1 MEVKTSPMGFV
12 INSDDVVHETLDG
25 EVVVVNLKMG
35 HYYSLTDAGAL
46 IWAGLQ
52 QSLSAHALSGLLLE
66 SYDVEQDQALGAVE
80 TFLTELVSEGLL
92 SEGPVLEQH
101 ETLAGHTRDRLK
113 FHPPV
118 LARHEDMEG
127 LLLLDP
133 VHDVAA
139 EGWPTVAS

>member
-46 IWAGLQ
+46 LWAGLQ
-52 QSLSAHALSGLLLE
+52 QSLSAHALSGLLLA
-66 SYDVEQDQALGAVE
+66 SYEVDQDQALRAVE
-80 TFLTELVSEGLL
+80 TFLTELASEGLL
-92 SEGPVLEQH
+92 SEGSVLEH
-101 ETLAGHTRDRLK
+101 RETSAGQAQAKRK

-139 EGWPTVAS
+139 EGWPAVAS